1 MAASLSVEDWTRWLR
16 NVCYVIVCAVKEQV
30 KPAEERNK
38 ADHDKVD
45 ELRGTPLAVGTL
57 EEIIDENHAI
67 VSTSVG
73 PEYYVGVLQLVDKTQ
88 LEPGCSVLL
97 HSKAMA
103 IVGILSNDADPMVS
117 VMKVDQA
124 PTESFADIGGLE
136 AQIQVCVLPPLSFCR
151 TPGIACQ
158 EPFEVAD
165 TSLSCITRSDESSQS
180 CCSLHIIATPSK
192 AEFIAKMC
200 LVTGQHDLV
209 ARGIELT
216 VCMKLCPATSRLITC
231 RSGCIISCISPQG

>member
-1 MAASLSVEDWTRWLR
+1 M
-16 NVCYVIVCAVKEQV
+16 

-136 AQIQVCVLPPLSFCR
+136 TQIQV
-151 TPGIACQ
+151 
-158 EPFEVAD
+158 
-165 TSLSCITRSDESSQS
+165 SSAMWDAW
-180 CCSLHIIATPSK
+180 H
-192 AEFIAKMC
+192 
-200 LVTGQHDLV
+200 
-209 ARGIELT
+209 
-216 VCMKLCPATSRLITC
+216 
-231 RSGCIISCISPQG
+231 

>member
-1 MAASLSVEDWTRWLR
+1 MFGF
-16 NVCYVIVCAVKEQV
+16 CMKEQV

-136 AQIQVCVLPPLSFCR
+136 TQIQVFLAPMYYLL
-151 TPGIACQ
+151 
-158 EPFEVAD
+158 AD
-165 TSLSCITRSDESSQS
+165 MPSHTSHLRKCDWAWTE
-180 CCSLHIIATPSK
+180 T
-192 AEFIAKMC
+192 
-200 LVTGQHDLV
+200 
-209 ARGIELT
+209 
-216 VCMKLCPATSRLITC
+216 
-231 RSGCIISCISPQG
+231 

>member
-1 MAASLSVEDWTRWLR
+1 M
-16 NVCYVIVCAVKEQV
+16 KEQV

-136 AQIQVCVLPPLSFCR
+136 TQIQVRVTPLHSLLDDIPPHVNHLR
-151 TPGIACQ
+151 Q
-158 EPFEVAD
+158 
-165 TSLSCITRSDESSQS
+165 
-180 CCSLHIIATPSK
+180 
-192 AEFIAKMC
+192 KM
-200 LVTGQHDLV
+200 
-209 ARGIELT
+209 
-216 VCMKLCPATSRLITC
+216 
-231 RSGCIISCISPQG
+231 